1 MKPYFINN
9 LQFQKEEIARNS
21 NIREKIKISQLNN
34 LNEEVEAWNK
44 HLSQQNTHLRI
55 RKREN
60 HDDLP
65 SKMRNKVSEV
75 PDPLKAYRLELNPE
89 EMTNKI
95 KRKFKVNLVKK
106 RKDDGNSQGDDS
118 GIGGW
123 DTLQE

>member
-1 MKPYFINN
+1 
-9 LQFQKEEIARNS
+9 
-21 NIREKIKISQLNN
+21 
-34 LNEEVEAWNK
+34 
-44 HLSQQNTHLRI
+44 
-55 RKREN
+55 
-60 HDDLP
+60 
-65 SKMRNKVSEV
+65 MRNKVSEV

-95 KRKFKVNLVKK
+95 RRKFKVNLVKK

>member
-44 HLSQQNTHLRI
+44 HLFQQNTHLRI

-95 KRKFKVNLVKK
+95 RRKFKVNLVKK